1 MVRTSNSRSKTS
13 EAPTGPRVR
22 TDVRADARADA
33 RAGGARRARGPTADR
48 RWQERQRTILRAAAA
63 VFREKGFEAAG
74 MRDIAEEAGLSAAN
88 LYYYYGSK
96 DELLYTCQ
104 DQALDRMLEAVR
116 GARGPARGPAR
127 GDARPV
133 AERLR
138 GVIEAQLRCMLEE
151 LEGGAAH
158 LAVDALSPRLR
169 ARIIEKRD
177 RYERA
182 LRALVA
188 EGLRAGEF
196 APCDPTLVT
205 RAILGALNW
214 TAQWYRQGGR
224 TPLDA
229 LCAGF
234 SDYLVR
240 GLRA

>member
-13 EAPTGPRVR
+13 EAP
-22 TDVRADARADA
+22 ARGSAGAGA
-33 RAGGARRARGPTADR
+33 RAGGARRVRGPSADR
-48 RWQERQRTILRAAAA
+48 RWQERQRAILRAAAA

-74 MRDIAEEAGLSAAN
+74 MRDIAEAAGLSAAN

-104 DQALDRMLEAVR
+104 DQALERMLDAVR
-116 GARGPARGPAR
+116 GARTVRSG
-127 GDARPV
+127 ARPV

-158 LAVDALSPRLR
+158 LAVDALPPRLR
-169 ARIIEKRD
+169 ARIVDKRD

-188 EGLRAGEF
+188 EGVRAGEF

-205 RAILGALNW
+205 RAMLGALNW

>member
-1 MVRTSNSRSKTS
+1 
-13 EAPTGPRVR
+13 
-22 TDVRADARADA
+22 
-33 RAGGARRARGPTADR
+33 
-48 RWQERQRTILRAAAA
+48 
-63 VFREKGFEAAG
+63 
-74 MRDIAEEAGLSAAN
+74 
-88 LYYYYGSK
+88 
-96 DELLYTCQ
+96 
-104 DQALDRMLEAVR
+104 MLEAVR
-116 GARGPARGPAR
+116 GARGARNGAR
-127 GDARPV
+127 SA

-138 GVIEAQLRCMLEE
+138 SVIEAQLRCMLEE

-158 LAVDALSPRLR
+158 LAVDALPPRLR
-169 ARIIEKRD
+169 ARIVDKRD

-188 EGLRAGEF
+188 EGVRAGEF

-205 RAILGALNW
+205 RAMLGALNW